1 MSNNNKI
8 NLKQDLKEGLAQ
20 AEYNTLRE
28 KAMRDQTL
36 IQGDDSEQGWHEVSA
51 RELFQK
57 LYGEPVPKFGQSQ
70 KSQKT
75 Q

>member
-1 MSNNNKI
+1 MSNKKV

-28 KAMRDQTL
+28 KAMRNQTL

-57 LYGEPVPKFGQSQ
+57 LYNEPVPKFGA
-70 KSQKT
+70 SQKT
-75 Q
+75 QQ